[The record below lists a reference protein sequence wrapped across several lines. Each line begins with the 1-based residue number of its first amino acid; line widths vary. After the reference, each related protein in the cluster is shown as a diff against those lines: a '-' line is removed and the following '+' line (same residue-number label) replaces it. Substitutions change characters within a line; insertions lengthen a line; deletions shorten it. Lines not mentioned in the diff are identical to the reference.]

1 MSLKLGCIPIRG
13 FLLVVSFL
21 GMLSAPSLLLVKPL
35 STTSHIASVITLAF
49 NGCLF
54 GGALKYNNKALKCC
68 QNVLVCLIVFYF
80 ILLCLTPM
88 TLSRFMAYGY
98 DQFLRYEPVEDLANR
113 YKRTVGDDEISHGKE
128 IKISVKEET
137 AISEEEESEISEEEE
152 SGISE
157 EEESSEKY
165 PFGEKAR
172 KEAEAKF
179 ILGLLVGVS
188 IVVVIII
195 HGLYNYLL
203 VVMVQRLRKFIA
215 TRSDKDGFDGV

>member
-1 MSLKLGCIPIRG
+1 MSLKLGCIPVRG

-88 TLSRFMAYGY
+88 TFSRFMAYGY

-113 YKRTVGDDEISHGKE
+113 LKRTVGDDEFSH
-128 IKISVKEET
+128 
-137 AISEEEESEISEEEE
+137 
-152 SGISE
+152 
-157 EEESSEKY
+157 
-165 PFGEKAR
+165 EKAR

-195 HGLYNYLL
+195 HGLYNYML